1 MVGDSAK
8 DDVRTTT
15 WAVSVCC
22 IPSDPV
28 DVEYRFCAYWGT
40 LFNFMSFALSHKR
53 SHDKMLAVSQLNTS
67 QLADNANTGDLQVV
81 AGNRAG
87 MDTIL
92 LDTNQSYQDQ
102 RSLQGELKPT
112 HIVTSLAQIPELLQ
126 TEYFLHGMQERVSA
140 KAVGQQ

>member
-1 MVGDSAK
+1 
-8 DDVRTTT
+8 
-15 WAVSVCC
+15 
-22 IPSDPV
+22 
-28 DVEYRFCAYWGT
+28 
-40 LFNFMSFALSHKR
+40 
-53 SHDKMLAVSQLNTS
+53 MLAVSQLNTS

-92 LDTNQSYQDQ
+92 LDTNESYQDQ